1 MLPSATPFDQIIPTY
16 PLTEAGPIPTACDPE
31 GVYPYTSFTQT
42 AQQSV
47 PKSYRCV
54 RLENEHLVAVVC
66 PDTGGRLISLK
77 TKNPDGSQT
86 ETLFDS
92 GVVRPVRILP
102 RGAFIGGGTE
112 LSFPISHTPSLL
124 EKVHCEHGMEKG
136 RAFVRFG
143 ERELRFGMQWT
154 GEFSLGE
161 NDRFLTQRAA
171 FHNPGEQAYPW
182 MSWSNTGVPCAPD
195 TQFDFPSGPVLR
207 HDNHLGEI
215 DWETQGPKHQSD
227 ITNMSG
233 YFWKNPDVNAFGVY
247 TPSLGS
253 GLYHIADRAQMPG
266 IKLWSDG
273 VGKHEPWVNQYTIDG
288 RQCLELQAGPLIDQS
303 VKSMLHP
310 GETHR
315 QTEFWI
321 PTTQRLSIRDLE
333 LPPAPDEPLPL
344 YDWARPETVTPFI
357 QLETAHKEQ
366 NPAQIP
372 SAPDL
377 SSNLWAPSGMES
389 LGESIRWAIGQSES
403 ATETS
408 RWQFQL
414 GAWLAARDEIDDA
427 LEALTVSSDPR
438 AAALAGRLFL
448 EFKNDPAAS
457 VAQFARIDHPSIL
470 AHPQVAVAYDRSLQ
484 HLNTREALTTRRQLL
499 DHLADLKDDDL
510 IEARARLLA
519 DEGHHQEALDL
530 LTGHDWQL
538 VHQKYSRTRLATQ
551 LCQVLGLSTDFP
563 PNFLGEDNLAEFG
576 AYQEYQAKPQPDK
589 APAALEKKN
598 RVTIDEC

>member
-1 MLPSATPFDQIIPTY
+1 M
-16 PLTEAGPIPTACDPE
+16 
-31 GVYPYTSFTQT
+31 
-42 AQQSV
+42 
-47 PKSYRCV
+47 
-54 RLENEHLVAVVC
+54 HLVAVVC

-102 RGAFIGGGTE
+102 RGAFIGGGIE

-124 EKVHCEHGMEKG
+124 EKVHCEHGTEKG

-171 FHNPGEQAYPW
+171 FHNSGKQAYRW

-207 HDNHLGEI
+207 HDTHLGEI

-233 YFWKNPDVNAFGVY
+233 YFWKDPDVNAFGVF

-273 VGKHEPWVNQYTIDG
+273 VGKHEPWVVQYTIDG
-288 RQCLELQAGPLIDQS
+288 RQCLELQAGPQIDQS
-303 VKSMLHP
+303 IKSMLHP

-321 PTTQRLSIRDLE
+321 PTTRRLSIHDLE
-333 LPPAPDEPLPL
+333 LPQAPDEPLPL
-344 YDWARPETVTPFI
+344 YDWARPETVKLFI

-366 NPAQIP
+366 NPEHIP

-389 LGESIRWAIGQSES
+389 LGEAIQWAIEKS
-403 ATETS
+403 ASVTEIS

-427 LEALTVSSDPR
+427 LEILTSSSDPR
-438 AAALAGRLFL
+438 AAALAGRLLL
-448 EFKNDPAAS
+448 EFKKDPAAS
-457 VAQFARIDHPSIL
+457 VAQFARIENPAIL
-470 AHPQVAVAYDRSLQ
+470 AHPQVTVAYDRSLQ

-499 DHLADLKDDDL
+499 DRLADLNDDNL
-510 IEARARLLA
+510 IESRARLLA
-519 DEGHHQEALDL
+519 DEGHHQDALDL

-538 VHQKYSRTRLATQ
+538 VHQQYSRTRLATQ
-551 LCQVLGLSTDFP
+551 LCQVLELSTDFP

-576 AYQEYQAKPQPDK
+576 AYQEY
-589 APAALEKKN
+589 
-598 RVTIDEC
+598 